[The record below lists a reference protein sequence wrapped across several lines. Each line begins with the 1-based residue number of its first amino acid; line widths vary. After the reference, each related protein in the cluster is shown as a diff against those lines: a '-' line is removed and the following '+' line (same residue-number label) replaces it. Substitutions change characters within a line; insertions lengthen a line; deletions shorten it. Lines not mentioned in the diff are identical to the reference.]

1 MSEVII
7 GEKTEASASFCPS
20 CGSASIEVK
29 TIGIL
34 VPGRSAPAY
43 CLACQW
49 SGVESE
55 LVRTTF
61 KHEFKSD
68 DEIAQ
73 AMMTDLRN
81 LLAKTAA
88 ASYGSFLLKWGFL
101 DKPIKSEQLGRY
113 IMEIAQATTRTIIE
127 TRKKMEEEAHGSPVQ
142 SR

>member
-7 GEKTEASASFCPS
+7 GKETEASAAFCPK
-20 CGSASIEVK
+20 CGSSSIDAPLITFSGGSLPAKCTACGWAGASAD
-29 TIGIL
+29 L
-34 VPGRSAPAY
+34 VQTS
-43 CLACQW
+43 
-49 SGVESE
+49 
-55 LVRTTF
+55 F

-101 DKPIKSEQLGRY
+101 DKPIKAEQLGRY
-113 IMEIAQATTRTIIE
+113 MMEIAKTTTRTIIE
-127 TRKKMEEEAHGSPVQ
+127 TRKTLEEERARAGG
-142 SR
+142 